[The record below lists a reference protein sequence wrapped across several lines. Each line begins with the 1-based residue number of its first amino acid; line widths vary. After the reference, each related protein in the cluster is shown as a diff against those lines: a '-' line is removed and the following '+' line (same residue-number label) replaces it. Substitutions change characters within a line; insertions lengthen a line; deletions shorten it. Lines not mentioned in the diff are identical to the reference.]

1 MTWLGF
7 ETRPLDPNTRAQTI
21 ETLYLPLLYFM
32 KLGLSISKLLRNT
45 LTLQIPSD
53 QDRIFPHN
61 ISTLSIRLLKSII
74 KNIK

>member
-32 KLGLSISKLLRNT
+32 KLGLSISKLLRKT
-45 LTLQIPSD
+45 LTLQIPQVTKTEFSLTISVHQSD
-53 QDRIFPHN
+53 Y
-61 ISTLSIRLLKSII
+61 
-74 KNIK
+74 

>member
-45 LTLQIPSD
+45 STLQIPQVTKTEFSLT
-53 QDRIFPHN
+53 
-61 ISTLSIRLLKSII
+61 ISVHYQADY
-74 KNIK
+74 